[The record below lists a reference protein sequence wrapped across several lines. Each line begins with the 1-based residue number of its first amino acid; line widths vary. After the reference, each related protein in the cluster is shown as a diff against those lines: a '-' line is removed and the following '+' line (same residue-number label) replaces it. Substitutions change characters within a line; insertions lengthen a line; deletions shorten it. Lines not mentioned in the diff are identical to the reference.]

1 MCRLFKITFL
11 REGKNTPPICKCL
24 FILRL
29 FYSIFRSKVE
39 STVRS
44 VVADQVPAPLQI
56 PYSTAVTGLTPS
68 RSVDNDSLALSS
80 SVPRL
85 LANNYLLRL
94 SNATRMAAV
103 QRNHC
108 SAAVPRAHLVS
119 SNSSSDIFRCSSS
132 MNTVLWMPTSSYSAA
147 ASDAAVNIRIFQ
159 IDRIRPTSADGIA
172 AADATTADAPS
183 PSLPDS
189 AQEETCRDLQRFCPH
204 GSSSASNHCTTARVP
219 AGAESAELF
228 FTESS
233 LRAGDYLFIPHGF
246 AVSLQVSASASASA
260 GWSAENSLV
269 LSSCL
274 VDASNLV
281 GFEDSL
287 RASPASFDAALLRE
301 MRGGAVDFTLDRHPA
316 ELSLGDYLQ
325 LLTGLRTISAS
336 ADGETDY

>member
-1 MCRLFKITFL
+1 
-11 REGKNTPPICKCL
+11 
-24 FILRL
+24 
-29 FYSIFRSKVE
+29 
-39 STVRS
+39 
-44 VVADQVPAPLQI
+44 VPAPLQI

-108 SAAVPRAHLVS
+108 AAAVPRAHLVS

-189 AQEETCRDLQRFCPH
+189 SQEETCRDLQRFCPH

-219 AGAESAELF
+219 AGDESAELF

-233 LRAGDYLFIPHGF
+233 LRSGDYLFIPHGF
-246 AVSLQVSASASASA
+246 AVSLQA
-260 GWSAENSLV
+260 SAENSLV